1 MARRAVI
8 GLALAVTFSIGIGV
22 GRLALPVVGDTGAT
36 APNPSAVTGVGFGL
50 IREAWDTLHKEYVG
64 ARDLKDQDLIYGA
77 ITGMTQAVGDTGHTS
92 FLTPRERADRAS
104 DLSGSYVGIGV
115 RIDVAADKLPLIVGV
130 FRGSPA
136 EKAGLVG
143 GPEIIEV
150 ATFRAGG
157 GDDGSGDRAMID
169 GRIVRD
175 NVYGSIE
182 EDAERR
188 DFTVNAL
195 YYAIEDFSVRDFV
208 GGFADVE
215 NRLLRLIGDPEA
227 RYREDPVRMLRAIRL
242 ATKLGFEIEAATAAQ
257 IPRLAGLLA
266 DASPARLFD
275 ESLKLLLGGHAEASV
290 AALDRFGLLDT
301 VLPATAMAL
310 RAPDQNHLRRLLD
323 AALAQTDRRVRED
336 RSVSPA
342 FLFAALLW
350 PAVVPRFQ
358 AALAA
363 GHETQVAWG
372 VACDGVLIE
381 QVRRAALPRRISTPM
396 LEIWQLQSRFEHLQR
411 KRVVRL
417 LEHPRFRAAYDFLAL
432 RADFEPEAATLFA
445 FWRDVEGKPESVDG
459 ALRRVA
465 EAHADDE
472 TAASDP
478 RRRRRRGGRGRRRE
492 GAPTSDV
499 PA

>member
-1 MARRAVI
+1 MPWDWLGSRLPILRRMRSGEQPPAPPRAAPATPPRVVRGVQARAAAAVI
-8 GLALAVTFSIGIGV
+8 I
-22 GRLALPVVGDTGAT
+22 
-36 APNPSAVTGVGFGL
+36 
-50 IREAWDTLHKEYVG
+50 
-64 ARDLKDQDLIYGA
+64 
-77 ITGMTQAVGDTGHTS
+77 
-92 FLTPRERADRAS
+92 PRERHPISRKSISPNALRVLYKLRDGGFAAYLVGGAVR
-104 DLSGSYVGIGV
+104 DLLVGIQPKDF
-115 RIDVAADKLPLIVGV
+115 DVATDAKPEQVRQLFRNCRLIGRR
-130 FRGSPA
+130 FRLA
-136 EKAGLVG
+136 HVIF

-157 GDDGSGDRAMID
+157 DDGSGDRAMVD

-175 NVYGSIE
+175 NVYGSVE

-188 DFTVNAL
+188 DFTANAL
-195 YYAIEDFSVRDFV
+195 YYTIEDFSVRDFV

-215 NRLLRLIGDPEA
+215 QRLLRLIGDPEE
-227 RYREDPVRMLRAIRL
+227 RFREDPVRMLRAVRL
-242 ATKLGFEIEAATAAQ
+242 ATKLDFEIEANTAAP

-275 ESLKLLLGGHAEASV
+275 ELLKLLLGGHAEASV
-290 AALDRFGLLDT
+290 AALDRFGLLEA
-301 VLPATAMAL
+301 VLPATAQAL
-310 RAPDQNHLRRLLD
+310 RVPAQQPLRRLLD
-323 AALAQTDRRVRED
+323 AALAQTDRRVREE

-358 AALAA
+358 ASLAQ

-372 VACDGVLIE
+372 VAADEVLIE

-432 RADFEPEAATLFA
+432 RAEVEPEAETLFA
-445 FWRDVEGKPESVDG
+445 FWRDVEGKPESVDI
-459 ALRRVA
+459 ALRRVT
-465 EAHADDE
+465 EAGG
-472 TAASDP
+472 DP
-478 RRRRRRGGRGRRRE
+478 SGPRKRRRRGGRGRRPQQTE
-492 GAPTSDV
+492 T

>member
-1 MARRAVI
+1 MPWDWLGSRLPILRRLRSGEQPPVLPPAVPAPTARVAH
-8 GLALAVTFSIGIGV
+8 
-22 GRLALPVVGDTGAT
+22 GRPA
-36 APNPSAVTGVGFGL
+36 SASTGVV
-50 IREAWDTLHKEYVG
+50 I
-64 ARDLKDQDLIYGA
+64 
-77 ITGMTQAVGDTGHTS
+77 
-92 FLTPRERADRAS
+92 PRERHPISRKSISPNALRVLYKLRDGGFAAYLVGGAVR
-104 DLSGSYVGIGV
+104 DLLVGIQPKDF
-115 RIDVAADKLPLIVGV
+115 DVATNASPEQVRQLFRNCRLIGRR
-130 FRGSPA
+130 FRLA
-136 EKAGLVG
+136 HVIF

-157 GDDGSGDRAMID
+157 DDGSGDRAMVD

-188 DFTVNAL
+188 DFTANAL
-195 YYAIEDFSVRDFV
+195 YYTIEDFSVRDFV

-215 NRLLRLIGDPEA
+215 KRLLRLIGDPEA
-227 RYREDPVRMLRAIRL
+227 RYREDPVRMLRAVRL
-242 ATKLGFEIEAATAAQ
+242 ATKLDFEIEAKTAAP
-257 IPRLAGLLA
+257 IPRLAGLLV

-275 ESLKLLLGGHAEASV
+275 ELLKLLLGGHSEASV
-290 AALDRFGLLDT
+290 GALDRFGLLEA
-301 VLPATAMAL
+301 VLPATAQAL
-310 RAPDQNHLRRLLD
+310 RVPAQQPLRRLLD
-323 AALAQTDRRVRED
+323 AALAQTDRRVREE

-358 AALAA
+358 ASLAA

-372 VACDGVLIE
+372 IAADEVLIE

-432 RADFEPEAATLFA
+432 RADVEPEAAALFA
-445 FWRDVEGKPESVDG
+445 FWRDVEGKPESVDV

-465 EAHADDE
+465 EVSGD
-472 TAASDP
+472 TAAP
-478 RRRRRRGGRGRRRE
+478 RKRRRRGGRGRRPQDSPRTE
-492 GAPTSDV
+492 T